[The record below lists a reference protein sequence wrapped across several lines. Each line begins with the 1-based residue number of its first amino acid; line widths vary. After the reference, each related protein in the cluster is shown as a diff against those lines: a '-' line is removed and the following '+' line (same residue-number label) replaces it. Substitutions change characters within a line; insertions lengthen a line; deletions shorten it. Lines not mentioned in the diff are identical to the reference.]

1 MLPSKSALKYQCGLF
16 VAAGYYCCAVIV
28 MAVATLC
35 HDNQQ
40 HLKAM
45 QFMVHFLDNSEA
57 YFDAE
62 VCINYRS
69 TVQPAYVKL
78 D

>member
-1 MLPSKSALKYQCGLF
+1 
-16 VAAGYYCCAVIV
+16 
-28 MAVATLC
+28 MAMASLR

-62 VCINYRS
+62 VCVHYIS
-69 TVQPAYVKL
+69 TMP
-78 D
+78 